1 MRTNTRKLLRLGLA
15 LAVWAILSGCV
26 SASEG
31 RRMRQDIEALDAR
44 FAELNSSLENQRGRL
59 NELIEAAERDVASL
73 QEALESAQGI
83 LRRSTAD
90 FGGQLG
96 AMESELQQLRGLV
109 EQTDFRINQLQE
121 QINLL
126 IEDIDLRL
134 GN

>member
-1 MRTNTRKLLRLGLA
+1 MRNSTRMYWRLVLGVAAWVA
-15 LAVWAILSGCV
+15 LSACV

-31 RRMRQDIEALDAR
+31 RRMRQDIETLDAR
-44 FAELNSSLENQRGRL
+44 FAELNSGLENQRNQL
-59 NELIEAAERDVASL
+59 DDLIDAAERDIAAL
-73 QEALESAQGI
+73 NEALENAQGI

-90 FGGQLG
+90 FGGQMT

-109 EQTDFRINQLQE
+109 EQTDFRMNQIQE